1 MPRARVTERMQVA
14 SPPAPAPV
22 TITFRL
28 HEQGGDG
35 QDNGSGHVR
44 ADGAVWVPDAVPAGQ
59 GDGASP

>member
-1 MPRARVTERMQVA
+1 MQVA

-28 HEQGGDG
+28 HEHGGDG